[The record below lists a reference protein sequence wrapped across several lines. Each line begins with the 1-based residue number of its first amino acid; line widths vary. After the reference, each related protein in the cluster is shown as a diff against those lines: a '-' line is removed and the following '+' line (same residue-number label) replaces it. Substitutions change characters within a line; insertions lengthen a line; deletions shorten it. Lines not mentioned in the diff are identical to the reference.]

1 MVIIDPSAASFKTEL
16 IRRGMWIA
24 DADNEVSEGIRVTS
38 MLLNQKL
45 IRFCRETTP
54 RTVQEMQSYAW
65 DRKAAERGEE
75 KPLKD
80 SRPRARRFAIF
91 REKPSSFLEIG
102 WWVDPSV
109 ELIHP
114 DGDSPIA
121 IFILGSWVSR
131 RVSLAGRSVT
141 CALVWPIHDLSF
153 DSRPRVVKNHSESR
167 SRCIDW

>member
-65 DRKAAERGEE
+65 DKKAAERGEE
-75 KPLKD
+75 KPMKTHHHV
-80 SRPRARRFAIF
+80 P
-91 REKPSSFLEIG
+91 
-102 WWVDPSV
+102 
-109 ELIHP
+109 H
-114 DGDSPIA
+114 
-121 IFILGSWVSR
+121 
-131 RVSLAGRSVT
+131 
-141 CALVWPIHDLSF
+141 AL
-153 DSRPRVVKNHSESR
+153 R
-167 SRCIDW
+167 

>member
-65 DRKAAERGEE
+65 DKKAAERGEE
-75 KPLKD
+75 KPLKTHD
-80 SRPRARRFAIF
+80 H
-91 REKPSSFLEIG
+91 G
-102 WWVDPSV
+102 
-109 ELIHP
+109 P
-114 DGDSPIA
+114 DALRYFVKSQVP
-121 IFILGSWVSR
+121 FWRLG
-131 RVSLAGRSVT
+131 GG
-141 CALVWPIHDLSF
+141 
-153 DSRPRVVKNHSESR
+153 
-167 SRCIDW
+167 